1 MVALFSYQIRQY
13 FYIFLE
19 IVPYF
24 FNNSLFLIYNALYF
38 SHYFYIVA
46 CLFLRNY
53 RNDKESTDIINPE
66 HTYQIPTLIIT
77 IPSIPIKSRTYLP
90 DPDITYYS
98 QSRTYLLDPVRSQTY
113 ILNPDTYRL
122 YNQSRS
128 YRLNTDNIGYILN
141 PDITYSQYWH

>member
-24 FNNSLFLIYNALYF
+24 FNNALFLIYNALYF

-46 CLFLRNY
+46 CLFMRNY

-66 HTYQIPTLIIT
+66 HTY
-77 IPSIPIKSRTYLP
+77 
-90 DPDITYYS
+90 
-98 QSRTYLLDPVRSQTY
+98 
-113 ILNPDTYRL
+113 
-122 YNQSRS
+122 
-128 YRLNTDNIGYILN
+128 
-141 PDITYSQYWH
+141 